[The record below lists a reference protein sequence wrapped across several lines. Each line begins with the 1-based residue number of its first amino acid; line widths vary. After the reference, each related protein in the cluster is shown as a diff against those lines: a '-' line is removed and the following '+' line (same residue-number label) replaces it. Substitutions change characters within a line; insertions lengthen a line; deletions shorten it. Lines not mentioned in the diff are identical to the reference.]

1 MAERKLSYKEASNKK
16 MIREFLFSLF
26 AEQQLNKI
34 VGLAGPD
41 VNDYIKFC
49 KSKGYTEFEIYENHI
64 STIFEQIKYFR
75 TKAKVS
81 LTYGDI
87 INTDTNREN
96 VLFDLDY
103 CVTARFM
110 RSHLRKFNKNFIMTF
125 SRRITDKE
133 TFDSFFKAKQ
143 ETLKSVLTL
152 FTPLKHSILTTEEG
166 NTYYYVEYRDT
177 SNMCCFA
184 KIN

>member
-1 MAERKLSYKEASNKK
+1 MAERKQTYKTASNKK
-16 MIREFLFSLF
+16 KVRDFLFSLF
-26 AEQQLNKI
+26 TSKKLDKI

-41 VNDYIKFC
+41 VDDYIKFC
-49 KSKGYTEFEIYENHI
+49 KSNGYTEFEIYENHI
-64 STIFEQIKYFR
+64 DTIFDQIKYLR

-87 INTDTNREN
+87 LNTDPDRMN
-96 VLFDLDY
+96 VLYDLDY

-110 RSHLRKFNKNFIMTF
+110 RKHMTKFKNNFIMTF
-125 SRRITDKE
+125 SRRISDKE
-133 TFDSFFKAKQ
+133 TFDRFFKSRDEKLQ
-143 ETLKSVLTL
+143 SVLTL
-152 FTPLKHSILTTEEG
+152 FTPVKHSILTTENG
-166 NTYYYVEYRDT
+166 SNYYYVEYNDT